1 MKKSYIAPEMKVFNI
16 GAEEQIAVGCV
27 ESTYHQDIEPCT
39 GSLVAGYGGDTCNE
53 TTPFS
58 S

>member
-27 ESTYHQDIEPCT
+27 ESTYHQDIMPCT
-39 GSLVAGYGGDTCNE
+39 VSLVAGVGGEACNE
-53 TTPFS
+53 STPFS

>member
-27 ESTYHQDIEPCT
+27 ESTYHQDVTPCI
-39 GSLVAGYGGDTCNE
+39 GSLVGGAGNEACNE
-53 TTPFS
+53 STPFS

>member
-27 ESTYHQDIEPCT
+27 ESTYHQDNTPCT
-39 GSLVAGYGGDTCNE
+39 GSLVAGYGGDTCSE